1 MLTVLHPGMG
11 PEGVRDMHRV
21 IPNLDQKPDLSQM
34 PSPRVIK
41 SHSLFD
47 SRYPRVIYILRD
59 GRDAT
64 YSYYVFCQKEFG
76 YTGSFREFLARSP
89 YPPSRW
95 HEHVDSWLCSG
106 SDTPLLLVRYED
118 MLVDQEA
125 QLRRA
130 LDFLGWH
137 PGDEDVKKA
146 IRDSSLDNMKEKE
159 QAGYFLAH
167 IRLGK
172 MGDWRDRYSAEE
184 LDIFM
189 NVSAGA
195 LKRFGYA

>member
-1 MLTVLHPGMG
+1 MLTLLHPGVG
-11 PEGVRDMHRV
+11 PEGVRDIHRV
-21 IPNLDQKPDLSQM
+21 IPNLDQKPDLGLT
-34 PSPRVIK
+34 PAPRVIK

-47 SRYPRVIYILRD
+47 RRYPRVIYLLRD

-76 YTGSFREFLARSP
+76 YTGSFREFLMRTP

-106 SDTPLLLVRYED
+106 SATPLLLIRYED

-125 QLRRA
+125 ELRRA
-130 LDFLGWH
+130 LDFLGWQ
-137 PGDEDVKKA
+137 PPDEAIEKA
-146 IRDSSLDNMKEKE
+146 VADSSLKRMKEKE

-167 IRLGK
+167 IRLGQK
-172 MGDWRDRYSAEE
+172 GDWRDRYSPDE
-184 LDIFM
+184 LEIFM
-189 NVSAGA
+189 NVSSAA
-195 LKRFGYA
+195 LRRFGYA